1 MSDRLI
7 ALFSDGL
14 GVPVAQLSDGTS
26 PDNTPQWDSMAAV
39 TLVSLI
45 ESTYDVTLK
54 SRDIMR
60 MRTIGL
66 ARATLR
72 DKGIDPG

>member
-1 MSDRLI
+1 MSDRLA
-7 ALFSDGL
+7 ALFSEGL
-14 GVPVAQLSDGTS
+14 GVPIDQLSDDTS
-26 PDNTPQWDSMAAV
+26 PENTPAWDSLAAV

-66 ARATLR
+66 ARASLR
-72 DKGIDPG
+72 DKGIDPS

>member
-14 GVPVAQLSDGTS
+14 GVPVAQLSDQTS
-26 PDNTPQWDSMAAV
+26 PDNTPQWDSLAAV

>member
-7 ALFSDGL
+7 ALFSEGL
-14 GVPVAQLSDGTS
+14 GVPIDQLSDATS
-26 PDNTPQWDSMAAV
+26 PENTPAWDSLAAV

-45 ESTYDVTLK
+45 ESTYAVTLK

-66 ARATLR
+66 ARSSLV
-72 DKGIDPG
+72 DKGIDPS